1 MSGLIQKLDDSFQGS
16 KVAKFFKMEER
27 GTTFSTEFKGAL
39 ATFMSMAYILA
50 VNPRILAE

>member
-1 MSGLIQKLDDSFQGS
+1 MSGVLQKLDDAFQGS
-16 KVAKFFKMEER
+16 KPAQFFKMQER
-27 GTTFSTEFKGAL
+27 GTTLSTEFKGAL